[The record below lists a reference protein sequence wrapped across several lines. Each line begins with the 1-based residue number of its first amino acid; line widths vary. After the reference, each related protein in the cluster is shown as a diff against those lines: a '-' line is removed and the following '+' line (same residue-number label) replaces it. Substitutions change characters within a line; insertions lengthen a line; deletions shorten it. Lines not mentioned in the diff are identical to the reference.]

1 MWYAYAGS
9 DFTLPYGF
17 KLSSNIRYYTK
28 GLENI
33 FYFDPVFRMDA
44 GIRKSFLKD
53 KLTASIM
60 WNDIFR
66 TDDMN
71 TYTTINNQYIG
82 YHYYYDRS
90 MVSIS
95 LTYRFS
101 KQKSKYQS
109 RSSINEENQ
118 RIKNLD

>member
-1 MWYAYAGS
+1 
-9 DFTLPYGF
+9 
-17 KLSSNIRYYTK
+17 
-28 GLENI
+28 
-33 FYFDPVFRMDA
+33 MDA

-90 MVSIS
+90 MVSFS

-118 RIKNLD
+118 RIKNLEWIIKALK

>member
-1 MWYAYAGS
+1 MSLGVSYTRTNHPLAWYVEQDSENPALTRITQKNCNKS
-9 DFTLPYGF
+9 DVLSIDAMLPYQNRWVSSY
-17 KLSSNIRYYTK
+17 LS
-28 GLENI
+28 
-33 FYFDPVFRMDA
+33 
-44 GIRKSFLKD
+44 
-53 KLTASIM
+53 
-60 WNDIFR
+60 
-66 TDDMN
+66 